1 MTSPTHQH
9 RVNADAFTI
18 TRIVVSPMV
27 AKSNA
32 TETISVKVVSAD
44 GSAPSTPVT
53 VNWVADVGLHGKL
66 AADSSLTNTAGI
78 AEVTFTSDNEGFFP
92 IKASIEGG
100 NSYKVTAAR
109 YQNDEVKA
117 PYVLNSLDGEID
129 EYDLKSDIT
138 VRIPPYPSSKVG
150 DTVVFYWGEIHHT
163 SIEITAANLATN
175 ISINITQTF
184 PPACLIDGKYQLF
197 YEHIDEANN
206 PEVSKPMEVT
216 VTGGKLPSTLPEPT
230 FPEATTGLINNRK
243 AESEGGTPVE
253 IAYLKMAADDILH
266 LVWEGYNDS
275 NFNIPE
281 AHYEVEYPVT
291 AADVTA
297 KKVTLVVPTDN
308 ITAIGEGTAQ
318 AYYELTPASGGDK
331 ETSAVAEVNVDTQG

>member
-1 MTSPTHQH
+1 MTISTQKN
-9 RVNADAFTI
+9 RVGADEFTI
-18 TRIVVSPMV
+18 SRATTSPMV
-27 AKSNA
+27 AAINTPEVITA
-32 TETISVKVVSAD
+32 KVVAAD
-44 GSAPSTPVT
+44 GTAAPAGTDVTWTTTAGNEDALSATTSKTDALGIAKVT
-53 VNWVADVGLHGKL
+53 VTSAYEGIVPVKASVGSSYKL
-66 AADSSLTNTAGI
+66 A
-78 AEVTFTSDNEGFFP
+78 
-92 IKASIEGG
+92 
-100 NSYKVTAAR
+100 AAR
-109 YQNDEVKA
+109 YQSGNVTA
-117 PYVLNSLDGEID
+117 PYVFGSLDGDID
-129 EYDLKSDIT
+129 EYDLKNDI
-138 VRIPPYPSSKVG
+138 VVKVPKYNNEAIG
-150 DTVVFYWGEIHHT
+150 DSIIFYWDNVHHT
-163 SIEITAANLATN
+163 SIDITAKNLN
-175 ISINITQTF
+175 SVISINITQTF

-281 AHYEVEYPVT
+281 ANYEVEYPVT

-297 KKVTLVVPTDN
+297 
-308 ITAIGEGTAQ
+308 
-318 AYYELTPASGGDK
+318 
-331 ETSAVAEVNVDTQG
+331 